1 MEPQMLLNMLYFDI
15 NKTGTMVSIN
25 SDYSTYISSKSENV
39 LYDEILNL
47 DEYYNLNDNV
57 LRMTS
62 TFWSDPANPITRLF
76 RLYSFY
82 VIGYNDV
89 KTILPIDTGNVFSS
103 SLLRRGLKVNINTL
117 DYSLQSFSDCSDFSY
132 DDIGGLYSVTG
143 ANTVE
148 YALSDAE
155 NIDKFDSITTIKY
168 TDYFTLLGTF
178 GGLVKINNI
187 LSNHS
192 TKQRWFFDNGVSAL
206 LITDEYVYIASGNK
220 LGFVQTEYLKK
231 TEEVITRNITPI
243 YTSDHLIKSI
253 VTYNNK
259 TCVLS
264 GDKII
269 NTTDNV
275 DLFDCVNARML
286 FEYDNDILII
296 YRNSIKKLSNNS
308 VILEV
313 SGKITDISYG
323 DTLAVSTSSG
333 FYLFDSTNTF
343 IFNSIG
349 VVGILKGCEPLSDYC
364 YHVCVN
370 GSSLIYVY
378 REIDGI
384 KLVEF
389 NIDTK
394 KVINSVVLFTLVDGG
409 FSDYV
414 PYTFDSVGR

>member
-1 MEPQMLLNMLYFDI
+1 MLYFDI

-57 LRMTS
+57 LRITS
-62 TFWSDPANPITRLF
+62 AFWSDPADPITRLF

-89 KTILPIDTGNVFSS
+89 KTILPIDTGNGFSS

-132 DDIGGLYSVTG
+132 DDIGG
-143 ANTVE
+143 
-148 YALSDAE
+148 
-155 NIDKFDSITTIKY
+155 F
-168 TDYFTLLGTF
+168 
-178 GGLVKINNI
+178 
-187 LSNHS
+187 

-220 LGFVQTEYLKK
+220 LGFVQVDYLKK
-231 TEEVITRNITPI
+231 TEEEVITRNITPL
-243 YTSDHLIKSI
+243 YTSDCLIKSI
-253 VTYNNK
+253 VNYNNK

-264 GDKII
+264 GGKII
-269 NTTDNV
+269 NATDNV
-275 DLFDCVNARML
+275 EIFDCVNARML
-286 FEYDNDILII
+286 FEHDNDILII

-394 KVINSVVLFTLVDGG
+394 KIINSVVLSTLVGG
-409 FSDYV
+409 SFSNHI
-414 PYTFDSVGR
+414 PYTFNSVGR